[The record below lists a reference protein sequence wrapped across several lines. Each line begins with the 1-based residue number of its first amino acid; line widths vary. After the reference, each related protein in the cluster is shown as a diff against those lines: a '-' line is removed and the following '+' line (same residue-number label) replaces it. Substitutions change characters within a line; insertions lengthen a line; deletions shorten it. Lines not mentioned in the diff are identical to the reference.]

1 MEIVF
6 KNYDLNND
14 LDLLNKILARASK
27 DRFELRQDTK
37 NRYYLYDYD
46 FKEVSRSKDEI
57 KDIINEAGMGFVTA
71 YDAFTKNPVTEDS
84 ERIYVLVREKYQE
97 RKQYIQT

>member
-6 KNYDLNND
+6 KNYDLRND
-14 LDLLNKILARASK
+14 LDLLNKTLARASK

-57 KDIINEAGMGFVTA
+57 KDIIRCMNLQDYT
-71 YDAFTKNPVTEDS
+71 TKES
-84 ERIYVLVREKYQE
+84 YLRIENKLKEVF
-97 RKQYIQT
+97 

>member
-6 KNYDLNND
+6 KNYDLRND
-14 LDLLNKILARASK
+14 LDLLNKTLARASK

-57 KDIINEAGMGFVTA
+57 KDIIECMNLQDYT
-71 YDAFTKNPVTEDS
+71 TKENYL
-84 ERIYVLVREKYQE
+84 RIENKLKEVF
-97 RKQYIQT
+97 

>member
-37 NRYYLYDYD
+37 SGYYLYDYD
-46 FKEVSRSKDEI
+46 FREVSRSKDEI
-57 KDIINEAGMGFVTA
+57 KDIIECMNLQDYA
-71 YDAFTKNPVTEDS
+71 TKENYLKIENKLKEVF
-84 ERIYVLVREKYQE
+84 
-97 RKQYIQT
+97 